1 MKKRLLVIP
10 FCLMFLF
17 SMFFVSCG
25 QQGQNQV
32 DTSKLEQQ
40 ISDLSKRID
49 DLTKKVDELSKEK
62 AVVKV
67 KAPVKGLKVAMV
79 TDVGGVNDQSFNQS
93 AWEGL
98 KRAKSE
104 LGVEIAYKESKQDA
118 DYGPNMET
126 FTDANFDLIWGIGFL
141 MGDAI
146 KSTAQI
152 NPDQKYAII
161 DFAYGPETPKNV
173 GCVVF
178 QEEQPSF
185 LVGYIAGKM
194 TKTNKVGF
202 VGGIKFPLIEK
213 FEYGFMAGVKLA
225 NPDCEVLRQ
234 YAESFTDAA
243 KGKAIA
249 NNMYQQNADIVFHAS
264 GGVGDGVIEAAKEK
278 GKWAIGVDKDQNF
291 LAPDNVLTSAMKRVD
306 NAIFGM
312 VKKLTED
319 AFVGGEMVVYNLSND
334 GVGIAPSSNKHVP
347 QSILDEVDGL
357 IAKVKKGAIV
367 VPATND
373 AYNAFIK

>member
-1 MKKRLLVIP
+1 M
-10 FCLMFLF
+10 
-17 SMFFVSCG
+17 
-25 QQGQNQV
+25 N
-32 DTSKLEQQ
+32 KL
-40 ISDLSKRID
+40 R
-49 DLTKKVDELSKEK
+49 
-62 AVVKV
+62 
-67 KAPVKGLKVAMV
+67 GLKMAAMAAVGLMVMGGLAGAAELRIAMV

-98 KRAKSE
+98 LRAEKE
-104 LGVEIAYKESKQDA
+104 LGAEVAYKESKQDA

-126 FTDANFDLIWGIGFL
+126 LTDAGYDLIWGIGFL

-146 KSTAQI
+146 KETAEI

-161 DFAYGPETPKNV
+161 DFSYGPETPANV
-173 GCVVF
+173 TCAVF

-194 TKTNKVGF
+194 TRANKVGF

-225 NPDCEVLRQ
+225 NPQCQVLRQ

-249 NNMYQQNADIVFHAS
+249 NNMYQQGADIVFHAA

-291 LAPDNVLTSAMKRVD
+291 LAPEHVLTSAMKRVD
-306 NAIFGM
+306 NAIFDMARRLKEGQWQ
-312 VKKLTED
+312 
-319 AFVGGEMVVYNLSND
+319 GGETVVYSLANE
-334 GVGIAPSSNKHVP
+334 GVGIAPTSDKHVP
-347 QSILDEVDGL
+347 ADILKEVDGL
-357 IAKVKKGAIV
+357 VAKIKAGEIA
-367 VPATND
+367 VPATL
-373 AYNAFIK
+373 AEFEKFK

>member
-1 MKKRLLVIP
+1 MKRFRVILSMMMGLAMV
-10 FCLMFLF
+10 FCLTGPA
-17 SMFFVSCG
+17 VSG
-25 QQGQNQV
+25 NMG
-32 DTSKLEQQ
+32 
-40 ISDLSKRID
+40 
-49 DLTKKVDELSKEK
+49 
-62 AVVKV
+62 
-67 KAPVKGLKVAMV
+67 VAMV

-98 KRAKSE
+98 KRAKKDFGIRIS
-104 LGVEIAYKESKQDA
+104 YKESRQDA

-126 FTDANFDLIWGIGFL
+126 LTDAGYDLIWGIGFL

-146 KSTAQI
+146 KETAEI

-161 DFAYGPETPKNV
+161 DFAYGDKTPKNV
-173 GCVVF
+173 TCAVF
-178 QEEQPSF
+178 QEEEPSF

-194 TKTNKVGF
+194 TGTNKVGF

-225 NPDCEVLRQ
+225 NPQCEVLRQ

-278 GKWAIGVDKDQNF
+278 SKWAIGVDKDQNF

-306 NAIFGM
+306 NAIYDVIKQLRSGQF
-312 VKKLTED
+312 K
-319 AFVGGEMVVYNLSND
+319 GGQAVVYNLKNN
-334 GVGIAPSSNKHVP
+334 GVGIAPTSNKHVP
-347 QSILDEVDGL
+347 AQILKEVDGL
-357 IAKVKKGAIV
+357 ITKIKAGTIV
-367 VPATND
+367 VPATQ
-373 AYNAFIK
+373 AAFDKF

>member
-1 MKKRLLVIP
+1 MKKVLV
-10 FCLMFLF
+10 FCLAIMCSVMFMGTA
-17 SMFFVSCG
+17 SA
-25 QQGQNQV
+25 
-32 DTSKLEQQ
+32 
-40 ISDLSKRID
+40 
-49 DLTKKVDELSKEK
+49 KK
-62 AVVKV
+62 
-67 KAPVKGLKVAMV
+67 LKVGMV

-98 KRAKSE
+98 KRTKQE
-104 LGVEIAYKESKQDA
+104 LGTKIAYKESKQDA
-118 DYGPNMET
+118 DYAPNMET
-126 FTDANFDLIWGIGFL
+126 FTDAEFDLIWGIGFL

-146 KSTAQI
+146 KSTAQL

-173 GCVVF
+173 ACVVF

-225 NPDCEVLRQ
+225 NPKAEVLRQ

-264 GGVGDGVIEAAKEK
+264 GSVGDGVIEAAKEK
-278 GKWAIGVDKDQNF
+278 NKWAIGVDKDQNF

-306 NAIFGM
+306 NAIFSM
-312 VKKLTED
+312 VKKLHNGD
-319 AFVGGEMVVYNLSND
+319 FQGGTVAVYNLSND
-334 GVGIAPSSNKHVP
+334 GVSIAPTSGKHVP
-347 QSILDEVDGL
+347 KNILDEVDGL
-357 IAKVKKGAIV
+357 ITKIKAGKMV
-367 VPATND
+367 VPATKEAYD
-373 AYNAFIK
+373 AFVK

>member
-1 MKKRLLVIP
+1 MKKFRFMHLMLVVIALLICFGTP
-10 FCLMFLF
+10 AM
-17 SMFFVSCG
+17 G
-25 QQGQNQV
+25 A
-32 DTSKLEQQ
+32 KLK
-40 ISDLSKRID
+40 I
-49 DLTKKVDELSKEK
+49 
-62 AVVKV
+62 
-67 KAPVKGLKVAMV
+67 AMV

-98 KRAKSE
+98 QR
-104 LGVEIAYKESKQDA
+104 VEKDFGINVSYKESKQDA
-118 DYGPNMET
+118 DYAPNMET
-126 FTDANFDLIWGIGFL
+126 LTDAGFDLIWGIGFL

-146 KSTAQI
+146 KATAQI

-173 GCVVF
+173 TGVVF

-194 TKTNKVGF
+194 TKTNKIGF
-202 VGGIKFPLIEK
+202 VGGIKFPLIER
-213 FEYGFMAGVKLA
+213 FEYGYMAGARMA
-225 NPDCEVLRQ
+225 NPACEVLSQ

-249 NNMYQQNADIVFHAS
+249 NNMYQKGADIVFHAS

-306 NAIFGM
+306 NAIYDVGR
-312 VKKLTED
+312 KLKD
-319 AFVGGEMVVYNLSND
+319 GQWRGGETVVYNLSND
-334 GVGIAPSSNKHVP
+334 GVGIAPTSKKHVP
-347 QSILDEVDGL
+347 ADILAEVDQL
-357 IAKVKKGAIV
+357 VARIKKGEFK
-367 VPATND
+367 VPSTKAEFD
-373 AYNAFIK
+373 AFTF

>member
-1 MKKRLLVIP
+1 MKKVLVLGMAVI
-10 FCLMFLF
+10 FCAVLAMTGI
-17 SMFFVSCG
+17 VSAK
-25 QQGQNQV
+25 QY
-32 DTSKLEQQ
+32 
-40 ISDLSKRID
+40 
-49 DLTKKVDELSKEK
+49 
-62 AVVKV
+62 
-67 KAPVKGLKVAMV
+67 KVAMV

-98 KRAKSE
+98 QKAEKD
-104 LGVEIAYKESKQDA
+104 LGIKAAYKESKQDA
-118 DYGPNMET
+118 DYAPNMET
-126 FTDANFDLIWGIGFL
+126 FTDAEYDLIWGIGFL

-146 KSTAQI
+146 KATAQI
-152 NPDQKYAII
+152 NPDQKYAIV

-173 GCVVF
+173 GCAVF

-225 NPDCEVLRQ
+225 NPKAEVLRQ

-306 NAIFGM
+306 NAVYDM
-312 VKKLTED
+312 SKKMTSGN
-319 AFVGGEMVVYNLSND
+319 FPGGETVVYNLSND
-334 GVGIAPSSNKHVP
+334 GVGIAPTSSKHV
-347 QSILDEVDGL
+347 SKAILDEVDAL
-357 IAKVKKGAIV
+357 IAKIKAGEIV

-373 AYNAFIK
+373 QYMSFMK

>member
-1 MKKRLLVIP
+1 MEKIRLALSAVLALVLIAG
-10 FCLMFLF
+10 F
-17 SMFFVSCG
+17 
-25 QQGQNQV
+25 
-32 DTSKLEQQ
+32 
-40 ISDLSKRID
+40 
-49 DLTKKVDELSKEK
+49 
-62 AVVKV
+62 AVVLQ
-67 KAPVKGLKVAMV
+67 AASLRIAMV

-98 KRAKSE
+98 KRAEKDFNIQ
-104 LGVEIAYKESKQDA
+104 VAYKESKQDA

-126 FTDANFDLIWGIGFL
+126 LTDAGYDLIWGIGFL

-146 KSTAQI
+146 KETAEI

-161 DFAYGPETPKNV
+161 DFSYGPETPKNV
-173 GCVVF
+173 ACAVF
-178 QEEQPSF
+178 QEEEPSF

-213 FEYGFMAGVKLA
+213 FEYGYMAGVKLA
-225 NPDCEVLRQ
+225 NPDAEVLRQ

-243 KGKAIA
+243 KGKAIT
-249 NNMYQQNADIVFHAS
+249 NNMYQQGADIVFHAS

-306 NAIFGM
+306 NAIYDIGKRLMEGQF
-312 VKKLTED
+312 
-319 AFVGGEMVVYNLSND
+319 AGGDTVVYNLKND
-334 GVGIAPSSNKHVP
+334 GVGIAPTSDKHVP
-347 QSILDEVDGL
+347 ADILTEVDGL
-357 IAKVKKGAIV
+357 IGKIKAGEIV
-367 VPATND
+367 VPATKE
-373 AYNAFIK
+373 AFDKF

>member
-1 MKKRLLVIP
+1 MRRIHFIHLIMVVTA
-10 FCLMFLF
+10 LMVCFG
-17 SMFFVSCG
+17 SPAMAA
-25 QQGQNQV
+25 
-32 DTSKLEQQ
+32 KL
-40 ISDLSKRID
+40 RI
-49 DLTKKVDELSKEK
+49 
-62 AVVKV
+62 
-67 KAPVKGLKVAMV
+67 AMV

-98 KRAKSE
+98 QRAEKDF
-104 LGVEIAYKESKQDA
+104 GIKTAYKESKQDA
-118 DYGPNMET
+118 DYAPNMET
-126 FTDANFDLIWGIGFL
+126 LTDAGFDLIWGIGFL

-161 DFAYGPETPKNV
+161 DFAYGDDTLPNV
-173 GCVVF
+173 TGVVF

-213 FEYGFMAGVKLA
+213 FEYGYMAGVKMA
-225 NPDCEVLRQ
+225 NPGCEILSQ

-249 NNMYQQNADIVFHAS
+249 NNMYQKGADIVFHAS

-278 GKWAIGVDKDQNF
+278 GKWVIGVDKDQNF
-291 LAPDNVLTSAMKRVD
+291 LAPDNVITSAMKRVD
-306 NAIFGM
+306 NAIYD
-312 VKKLTED
+312 VARKLN
-319 AFVGGEMVVYNLSND
+319 AGQWSGGETVVYNLSND
-334 GVGIAPSSNKHVP
+334 GVGIAPTSSKHVP
-347 QSILDEVDGL
+347 ASILAEVDRLTARIKRGEFS
-357 IAKVKKGAIV
+357 
-367 VPATND
+367 VPATKAEYD
-373 AYNAFIK
+373 AFKF

>member
-1 MKKRLLVIP
+1 MKKFRFIHLMLVVIALLICFGTP
-10 FCLMFLF
+10 AM
-17 SMFFVSCG
+17 G
-25 QQGQNQV
+25 A
-32 DTSKLEQQ
+32 KLK
-40 ISDLSKRID
+40 I
-49 DLTKKVDELSKEK
+49 
-62 AVVKV
+62 
-67 KAPVKGLKVAMV
+67 AMV

-98 KRAKSE
+98 QR
-104 LGVEIAYKESKQDA
+104 VEKDFGIKVSYKESKQDA
-118 DYGPNMET
+118 DYAPNMET
-126 FTDANFDLIWGIGFL
+126 LTDAGFDLIWGIGFL

-146 KSTAQI
+146 KATAQI

-173 GCVVF
+173 TGVVF

-194 TKTNKVGF
+194 TKTNKIGF
-202 VGGIKFPLIEK
+202 VGGIKFPLIER
-213 FEYGFMAGVKLA
+213 FEYGYMAGARMA
-225 NPDCEVLRQ
+225 NPKCEVLSQ

-249 NNMYQQNADIVFHAS
+249 NNMYQKGADIVFHAS

-306 NAIFGM
+306 NAIYDVGR
-312 VKKLTED
+312 KLKD
-319 AFVGGEMVVYNLSND
+319 GQWSGGETVVYNLSND
-334 GVGIAPSSNKHVP
+334 GVGIAPTSKKHVP
-347 QSILDEVDGL
+347 ADILAEVDQL
-357 IAKVKKGAIV
+357 VARIKKGEFK
-367 VPATND
+367 VPSTKAEFD
-373 AYNAFIK
+373 AFTF

>member
-1 MKKRLLVIP
+1 M
-10 FCLMFLF
+10 
-17 SMFFVSCG
+17 
-25 QQGQNQV
+25 N
-32 DTSKLEQQ
+32 KL
-40 ISDLSKRID
+40 R
-49 DLTKKVDELSKEK
+49 
-62 AVVKV
+62 
-67 KAPVKGLKVAMV
+67 GLKMAAMAAVSLMVMGGLAGAAELRIAMV

-98 KRAKSE
+98 LRAEKE
-104 LGVEIAYKESKQDA
+104 LGAEVAYKESKQDA

-126 FTDANFDLIWGIGFL
+126 LTDAGYDLIWGIGFL

-146 KSTAQI
+146 KETAEI

-161 DFAYGPETPKNV
+161 DFSYGPETPANV
-173 GCVVF
+173 TCAVF

-194 TKTNKVGF
+194 TRANKVGF

-225 NPDCEVLRQ
+225 NPQCQVLRQ

-249 NNMYQQNADIVFHAS
+249 NNMYQQGADIVFHAA

-291 LAPDNVLTSAMKRVD
+291 LAPEHVLTSAMKRVD
-306 NAIFGM
+306 NAIFDMARRLKEGQWQ
-312 VKKLTED
+312 
-319 AFVGGEMVVYNLSND
+319 GGETVVYSLANE
-334 GVGIAPSSNKHVP
+334 GVGIAPTSDKHVP
-347 QSILDEVDGL
+347 ADILKEVDGL
-357 IAKVKKGAIV
+357 VAKIKAGEIA
-367 VPATND
+367 VPATL
-373 AYNAFIK
+373 AEFEKFK

>member
-1 MKKRLLVIP
+1 MKKIRIVLSA
-10 FCLMFLF
+10 LF
-17 SMFFVSCG
+17 TLALIAGFVAVG
-25 QQGQNQV
+25 QAA
-32 DTSKLEQQ
+32 KLK
-40 ISDLSKRID
+40 I
-49 DLTKKVDELSKEK
+49 
-62 AVVKV
+62 
-67 KAPVKGLKVAMV
+67 AMV

-98 KRAKSE
+98 KRSE
-104 LGVEIAYKESKQDA
+104 KDFGFKIAYKESKQDA

-126 FTDANFDLIWGIGFL
+126 LTDAGYDLIWGIGFL

-146 KSTAQI
+146 KETAEI

-161 DFAYGPETPKNV
+161 DFAYGPETPENV
-173 GCVVF
+173 TCAVF
-178 QEEQPSF
+178 QEEEPSF

-213 FEYGFMAGVKLA
+213 FEYGYMAGLKLA
-225 NPDCEVLRQ
+225 NPKAEVLRQ

-243 KGKAIA
+243 KGKAIT
-249 NNMYQQNADIVFHAS
+249 NNMYQQGADIVFHAA

-306 NAIFGM
+306 NAIYDIGKRLMDGQFS
-312 VKKLTED
+312 
-319 AFVGGEMVVYNLSND
+319 GGGTVVYNLKND
-334 GVGIAPSSNKHVP
+334 GVGIAPSSSKHVP
-347 QSILDEVDGL
+347 ADILKEVDGL
-357 IAKVKKGAIV
+357 VAKIKAGEIV
-367 VPATND
+367 VPATKD
-373 AYNAFIK
+373 AFDKF